1 MILID
6 DFYLKQ
12 HQREIH
18 LDLTQNDELLMA
30 EFLAL
35 CKNAE
40 PEVIVAE
47 GIEANYILRL
57 LPEIQ
62 HYCGAIALKQPLC
75 DKIDFIALEHYY
87 LTQPKASRFSIQI
100 QLDTAD
106 PNFSKLNALFYMI
119 DAEENFDN
127 AVGELKNTYF
137 LWGSEDTTD

>member
-12 HQREIH
+12 PQCEIH
-18 LDLTQNDELLMA
+18 LDSTQNHELLKA

-35 CKNAE
+35 CKNVV

-75 DKIDFIALEHYY
+75 D
-87 LTQPKASRFSIQI
+87 
-100 QLDTAD
+100 
-106 PNFSKLNALFYMI
+106 
-119 DAEENFDN
+119 
-127 AVGELKNTYF
+127 
-137 LWGSEDTTD
+137 